1 MYSMNIEIH
10 FFPKPFKLEFSV
22 FAHILRT
29 RNYTSTIKL
38 VIHTLKQLFVR
49 VFRTYVRLKYRLSH
63 SNRSVRNIC

>member
-1 MYSMNIEIH
+1 MYSMNIEVH

-38 VIHTLKQLFVR
+38 AIHTLIY
-49 VFRTYVRLKYRLSH
+49 TTISMCISH
-63 SNRSVRNIC
+63 LRAFEIQAVSF

>member
-10 FFPKPFKLEFSV
+10 FFLKPFKLEFSV

-29 RNYTSTIKL
+29 RNYTSIIKL
-38 VIHTLKQLFVR
+38 AIHTFKQLSVC
-49 VFRTYVRLKYRLSH
+49 VFHTYVCLKYRLSH